1 MEIVE
6 IVKKVALI
14 LKCSSSNSEVIGREM
29 AMTVINITGTTCAMM
44 EEMIVEEVM
53 ADRDLSTKIAR
64 EILLG
69 IKEATGTE
77 MIVKEV
83 TMVETVTI
91 TTSSRTELGTM
102 EEVSTV
108 RIDRTKTE
116 MAGQAVIVNA
126 TTTTMVG
133 QEAVQTVTDL
143 ATAKE
148 VVLLKMIDTTERQG
162 QYKSISNCSG

>member
-14 LKCSSSNSEVIGREM
+14 LKCSSSNSEVIGSEM

-53 ADRDLSTKIAR
+53 VDRDLSTKIAR

-77 MIVKEV
+77 TTVKEG

-133 QEAVQTVTDL
+133 QEAVQTVTDH